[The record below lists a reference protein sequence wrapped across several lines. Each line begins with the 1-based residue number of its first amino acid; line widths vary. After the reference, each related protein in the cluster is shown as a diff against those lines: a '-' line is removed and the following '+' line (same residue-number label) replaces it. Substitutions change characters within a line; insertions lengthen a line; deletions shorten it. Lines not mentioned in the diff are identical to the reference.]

1 MSKYVVKYR
10 SRLNDFHSVRTIL
23 EQIIL
28 DKINDKNAPQKDEVA
43 SEGKQKKNRTPL
55 LHGKQIRYPTS

>member
-43 SEGKQKKNRTPL
+43 SEGK
-55 LHGKQIRYPTS
+55 